1 MCIING
7 SFWIRIQVLFETLAA
22 FSMGFTITDI
32 TDKVVKTWFNCFI
45 YMHLWLCNLLM
56 AIKDK
61 SKNVAWILDLL
72 MYILVINYDV
82 IYCLPLWYSQKDENK
97 MQKAIIQYHIS
108 PLIFMVIFSGSE
120 SEKEGSFDD
129 FF

>member
-1 MCIING
+1 
-7 SFWIRIQVLFETLAA
+7 
-22 FSMGFTITDI
+22 
-32 TDKVVKTWFNCFI
+32 
-45 YMHLWLCNLLM
+45 M